1 MKKWREIRQGAQ
13 YQLTSRFVGIL
24 LGLLFV
30 VNVAFVSIS
39 LYTIYD
45 YLTNQA
51 EEIFQTLEDL
61 PQETSDW
68 EALADATIAKSE
80 DDAIRFV
87 LADGP
92 TYYSA
97 EGKEIFSELAKGR
110 ALPIFKGVIV
120 VGDDVYYFQ
129 QRQQVD
135 RTIELAIHGNMV
147 IEMVSRML
155 MISLFLNI
163 FAIIIGSAI
172 IYFFVGKWS
181 RTLQRMTQ
189 EMKEIETTNSQEKQ
203 LTVPDNP
210 REMQQV
216 ATSFNHLLVTQRQAI
231 ARETQFVTDA
241 SHELRTPLAAIRG
254 HVQLIKRRGQSHPEV
269 VLPSMEFID
278 KESKRLET
286 LANQLLV
293 LGRTTTNHSEKRV
306 DFSKLVKQEIE
317 KLQTNSTQIVTFS
330 VEENIHYPGNEIE
343 LQQVCQN
350 LLDNARKYS
359 PSDATINISLRAE
372 QEIVLEVQDTG
383 MGIPDEAKEKIFERF
398 FRIDQSRSS
407 QVEGSGVGLAI
418 VAAIVDKYQGEI
430 IVTDNHPKGSIFTVK
445 FPRR

>member
-120 VGDDVYYFQ
+120 AGDDVYYFQ

-155 MISLFLNI
+155 VVSLFLNI
-163 FAIIIGSAI
+163 FAIIIGSAV

-181 RTLQRMTQ
+181 RTLQQMTQ

-203 LTVPDNP
+203 LTVPVSP

-216 ATSFNHLLVTQRQAI
+216 ATSFNHLLVTQRQAM
-231 ARETQFVTDA
+231 ARESQFVTDA

-254 HVQLIKRRGQSHPEV
+254 HVQLIKRRGKSHPEV
-269 VLPSMEFID
+269 ILPSMEFID

-330 VEENIHYPGNEIE
+330 VEENIHYPANEIE

-359 PSDATINISLRAE
+359 SSDATINISLRAE

>member
-203 LTVPDNP
+203 LTIPDNP

-216 ATSFNHLLVTQRQAI
+216 ATSFNHLLVTQRQAM
-231 ARETQFVTDA
+231 ARESQFVTDA

-254 HVQLIKRRGQSHPEV
+254 HVQLIKRRGKSHPEV
-269 VLPSMEFID
+269 ILPSMEFID

-330 VEENIHYPGNEIE
+330 VEENIHYPANEIE

-359 PSDATINISLRAE
+359 SSDATINISLRAE